1 LKKKRKIQLSSK
13 KPKKRRL
20 HQLMVVLKE
29 KEAAE
34 EELDVR
40 EENIEAEKEVSTVAT
55 EEAIEEVV
63 EEEDHRLPL
72 SPSLSS

>member
-1 LKKKRKIQLSSK
+1 
-13 KPKKRRL
+13 
-20 HQLMVVLKE
+20 MVVLKE

-34 EELDVR
+34 EELDAR